1 MSDAGGETRTT
12 DPWQVVAERVA
23 AIIRVSA
30 LEVFRQAVRQVTCE
44 RLKAADER
52 ERRKEARCEALKK
65 NGVLYRDGSI
75 PEQPEPDSFFH
86 LEILRGS
93 IKLPPEI
100 ALPPEP
106 PKRPEP
112 PACLRDHR
120 PREGWSDTDKN
131 DVETFDKAI
140 AAFEEQEREFWP
152 RRAKAMLPIFEH
164 VKQRGFPTH
173 EEGGFPYEFD
183 VCAWLPAELHYDN
196 DPPHESLLPV
206 PRRALTDAEKMTIL
220 AAVYD
225 AHWRGAE
232 KIAPWGVSEDGDA
245 PDAWPS
251 DAERDERRAALG
263 YFMLFREAEN
273 LDAADLP
280 IARSWL
286 EEWKL
291 SFQPSNLAGDTPSTS
306 AQAISEPP
314 PPPAISEPPPA
325 DTTLVF
331 ALDGDGY
338 FIRGFGAEGH
348 FKATVG
354 LCRLEKLLR
363 DAGKPVLMTALV
375 SEETSPRSV
384 ATLDEVIETP
394 EDGETGFQEKET
406 QNLTFD
412 KEALI
417 EIRGELLRLEN
428 EIDEARFNCDT
439 AAIDRLTDE
448 KEQLKAFL
456 QKDLRLG
463 GRKAFRKNDL
473 LSAAKLSRGVPSE
486 TDKLRSKIANTL
498 TTAYNKMKNASPA
511 LDKLA
516 DHLKEA
522 IRAEGPTYIYG
533 PHPMPTWSFDK
544 PSS

>member
-1 MSDAGGETRTT
+1 MENSGTEDNAPVSGQ
-12 DPWQVVAERVA
+12 WQNVAERVA
-23 AIIRVSA
+23 AIIRVSV
-30 LEVFRQAVRQVTCE
+30 LQVFRQAVRQVACE
-44 RLKAADER
+44 RLKADDER
-52 ERRKEARCEALKK
+52 ERREEARCEALKK
-65 NGVLYRDGSI
+65 DGVLYRDASI
-75 PEQPEPDSFFH
+75 PEQPGPDWFFH

-93 IKLPPEI
+93 VKLPPEI

-112 PACLRDHR
+112 PACLRDDL
-120 PREGWSDTDKN
+120 PREGWSETDKN
-131 DVETFDKAI
+131 EVETFHKAL
-140 AAFEEQEREFWP
+140 ATFKEQEQEFWAQ
-152 RRAKAMLPIFEH
+152 RAEAMLPIFQH
-164 VKQRGFPTH
+164 VKQRGFPTR
-173 EEGGFPYEFD
+173 EEGGFPYELD

-206 PRRALTDAEKMTIL
+206 PKRALTDAEKMTIL

-232 KIAPWGVSEDGDA
+232 KIAPWGVSEDGEE
-245 PDAWPS
+245 PDPWPS
-251 DAERDERRAALG
+251 DAERDDRKAALG

-291 SFQPSNLAGDTPSTS
+291 PFQLFNLASDTPSAS

-314 PPPAISEPPPA
+314 PLPPA

-331 ALDGDGY
+331 ARDGDGY

-363 DAGKPVLMTALV
+363 DAGKPVLMRALV
-375 SEETSPRSV
+375 SEGTSPRS
-384 ATLDEVIETP
+384 ATTLDEVIDTP

-406 QNLTFD
+406 QNLALTD
-412 KEALI
+412 EAQDRIRKELQ
-417 EIRGELLRLEN
+417 RLDD
-428 EIDEARFNCDT
+428 EIDEAKCNCET
-439 AAIDRLTDE
+439 AEIARLTA
-448 KEQLKAFL
+448 EQERIKAFL
-456 QKDLRLG
+456 KKDMRFG
-463 GRKAFRKNDL
+463 GKR
-473 LSAAKLSRGVPSE
+473 SRGIPSE
-486 TDKLRSKIANTL
+486 TDKLRSRIANSL
-498 TTAYNKMKNASPA
+498 SDAYEKLRQATPPMGV
-511 LDKLA
+511 LA
-516 DHLKEA
+516 DHLELA
-522 IRAEGPTYIYG
+522 VRAEGPIYIYG
-533 PHPMPTWSFDK
+533 PHPIPPWSFDS